1 MELLRWR
8 MMLGFREGEKKLKFG
23 MVTVTKAPEGEAE
36 ERGEEKS
43 QALVAIIFASW
54 ALELTA

>member
-1 MELLRWR
+1 
-8 MMLGFREGEKKLKFG
+8 MLGFREGEKKLKFG